1 MDSVGAGGNS
11 PNRDIATFG
20 ATVEKSD
27 LSHSEERAEGVA
39 SLVNLGHDLILFEI
53 KNGWHSNSFTGSV
66 TKGR

>member
-53 KNGWHSNSFTGSV
+53 KNG
-66 TKGR
+66 